1 MQRRDCRGWEFDP
14 PGKLTLEDLQPACHQ
29 AVYSLHQFRVGSIK
43 CFLAFLW
50 SVETAASLERCKVSR
65 ERPEPILEL
74 PSKNWGNRPWR
85 IGFRAKPQPVS
96 EMVDFAV
103 VGGGFTGLAA
113 AACLKRQAPD
123 KSVAL
128 LESETF
134 GSGASGH
141 TGGLALAES
150 AAGNLP
156 GLGDVLSGYQNIL
169 AELNV
174 DGDVQLPG
182 VYELGRMA
190 PLKES
195 PIRWSDSGELRAVNE
210 VAGGTIDPGKVVT
223 GLAEAAERVGVLL
236 FEKVNVERCEFHDP
250 ITLHTHLGELRATQ
264 VLLATNA
271 YSLELTGW
279 TRRTES
285 CFTLAVA
292 TEPLSDSTLEAI
304 GLASG
309 KPFYTVDLPYLWG
322 RLLGQQVIFGSG
334 LVHFS
339 NWREMQSLDVATGSA
354 AEGLVRLEQRI
365 RGLHPKLQ
373 AVTFSHRWGG
383 PISISEKWVPIFERH
398 PKSGNAIVLGGY
410 SGHGVAQSVHL
421 GAWAADALLGK
432 RELPNW
438 K

>member
-1 MQRRDCRGWEFDP
+1 MH
-14 PGKLTLEDLQPACHQ
+14 A
-29 AVYSLHQFRVGSIK
+29 
-43 CFLAFLW
+43 
-50 SVETAASLERCKVSR
+50 
-65 ERPEPILEL
+65 
-74 PSKNWGNRPWR
+74 KNWGNRPWQ
-85 IGFRAKPQPVS
+85 IGFRTKPQPIP

-113 AACLKRQAPD
+113 AAWLKRQAPD

-128 LESETF
+128 LEAETF

-141 TGGLALAES
+141 TGGLALTES

-156 GLGDVLSGYQNIL
+156 GLGDVLSGYQKIL
-169 AELNV
+169 TELNV

-182 VYELGRMA
+182 VYELGRTA
-190 PLKES
+190 PLKDS

-210 VAGGTIDPGKVVT
+210 VAGGTVDPGKVVT
-223 GLAEAAERVGVLL
+223 GLAEAAERAGVLL
-236 FEKVNVERCEFHDP
+236 LENVNVERCEFHDP
-250 ITLHTHLGELRATQ
+250 ITLHTYVGELRARQ
-264 VLLATNA
+264 ILFATNA

-279 TRRTES
+279 TKRTES

-292 TEPLSDSTLEAI
+292 TEPLSDSTLESI

-322 RLLGQQVIFGSG
+322 RLLGKQVIFGSG

-339 NWREMQSLDVATGSA
+339 DWREMHSLNVAVGPA
-354 AEGLVRLEQRI
+354 ADAFVRLEQRV
-365 RGLHPKLQ
+365 RSLHPKLQ
-373 AVTFSHRWGG
+373 AVTITHRWGG

-398 PKSGNAIVLGGY
+398 SNSANAIVLGGY
-410 SGHGVAQSVHL
+410 SGHGVAQSVYL
-421 GAWAADALLGK
+421 GAWAAEALLGK